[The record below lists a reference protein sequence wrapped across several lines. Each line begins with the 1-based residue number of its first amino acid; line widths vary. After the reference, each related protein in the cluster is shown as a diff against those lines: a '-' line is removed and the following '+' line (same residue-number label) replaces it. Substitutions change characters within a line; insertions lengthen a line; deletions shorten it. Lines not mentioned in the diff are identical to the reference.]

1 MVELLVV
8 LAISSIVLTLIYQ
21 VYRSQLKS
29 HTTQQELVEMQQN
42 MRAALYLM
50 ERDIRMA
57 GNAPAGG
64 LSDTPIGM
72 AQAESIA
79 FDMDLSTYGTF
90 ITSGGGTGDP
100 GESLAYF
107 IDPGTGDLIRWASGG
122 AGNQVLL
129 SARDIDSISFVY
141 KDDSGTTLDDD
152 GLGNLT
158 TANSLSSIRSVVI
171 TLNSS
176 IGTTAMVA
184 PHQMQL
190 RSEVKI
196 RNMGLVF

>member
-8 LAISSIVLTLIYQ
+8 LAVASILMSLMYQ

-29 HTTQQELVEMQQN
+29 HTTQAELVEMQQN

-57 GNAPAGG
+57 GHAPRGG
-64 LSDTPIGM
+64 LSTTPITTAM
-72 AQAESIA
+72 VRAIA
-79 FDMDLSTYGTF
+79 FDMDLTAYGTF
-90 ITSGGGTGDP
+90 DASPSGTGDP
-100 GESLAYF
+100 GESLSYF
-107 IDPGTGDLIRWASGG
+107 IDGGTGHLIRWASGG

-129 SARDIDSISFVY
+129 RNRDIDDINFVY
-141 KDDSGTTLDDD
+141 KDADGVTLDDD
-152 GLGNLT
+152 GNGNVTT
-158 TANSLSSIRSVVI
+158 TASLESIRSVVI

-184 PHQMQL
+184 PHEMQL

-196 RNMGLVF
+196 RNMGL

>member
-8 LAISSIVLTLIYQ
+8 LAVASILMSLMYQ
-21 VYRSQLKS
+21 VYRSQMKS
-29 HTTQQELVEMQQN
+29 HTTQAELVEMQQN

-57 GNAPAGG
+57 GYAPRGG
-64 LSDTPIGM
+64 LSTTPITSAM
-72 AQAESIA
+72 VRAIA
-79 FDMDLSTYGTF
+79 FDMDLSAYNTF
-90 ITSGGGTGDP
+90 DATPSGTGDP

-107 IDPGTGDLIRWASGG
+107 IDGGTGHLIRWASGG
-122 AGNQVLL
+122 TGNQVLL
-129 SARDIDSISFVY
+129 RNRDIDNINFVY
-141 KDDSGTTLDDD
+141 KDADGVTLDDD
-152 GLGNLT
+152 GNGNVTT
-158 TANSLSSIRSVVI
+158 TASLEAIRSVVI

-184 PHQMQL
+184 PHEMQL

-196 RNMGLVF
+196 RNMGL

>member
-8 LAISSIVLTLIYQ
+8 LAVSAILMSLMYQ
-21 VYRSQLKS
+21 VYRFQLKS
-29 HTTQQELVEMQQN
+29 HTTQAELVEMQQN

-57 GNAPAGG
+57 GFAPRGG
-64 LSDTPIGM
+64 LSTTPISS
-72 AQAESIA
+72 AQVRAIA
-79 FDMDLSTYGTF
+79 FDMDLTTYGTF
-90 ITSGGGTGDP
+90 DATPSGTGDP

-107 IDPGTGDLIRWASGG
+107 IDPGTGHLMRWASGG

-129 SARDIDSISFVY
+129 RDRDIDDINFVY
-141 KDDSGTTLDDD
+141 KDADGVTLDDD
-152 GLGNLT
+152 GAGNLT
-158 TANSLSSIRSVVI
+158 TTASLEAIRSVVI

-190 RSEVKI
+190 RSEVKV
-196 RNMGLVF
+196 RNLGLVP